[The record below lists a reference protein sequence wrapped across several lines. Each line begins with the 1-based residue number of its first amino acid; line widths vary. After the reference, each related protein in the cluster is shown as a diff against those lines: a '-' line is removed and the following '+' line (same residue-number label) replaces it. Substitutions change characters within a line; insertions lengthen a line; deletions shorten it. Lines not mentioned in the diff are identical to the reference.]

1 MINDDNT
8 EVLVSETNVFS
19 TQDVGSYRFEVYTN
33 VALFGETT
41 ECISERFF
49 EVVRSEIAV
58 VDSVEVD
65 LNALGLDLIVN
76 VVGNGSYEFALDD
89 ENAPYQDSNVF
100 RNVDEGDHQ
109 IFVRDKNGCG
119 TVTYDFIQSL
129 QPDDFPKFF
138 TPNNDG
144 INDYWQLSP
153 VNDNVPSLRVLYV
166 FDRYGKLLSQINP
179 DSIGWDGT
187 YNGQPMPSSTYWYK
201 AVSVFDREIQGYF
214 ALKR

>member
-1 MINDDNT
+1 
-8 EVLVSETNVFS
+8 
-19 TQDVGSYRFEVYTN
+19 
-33 VALFGETT
+33 
-41 ECISERFF
+41 
-49 EVVRSEIAV
+49 
-58 VDSVEVD
+58 
-65 LNALGLDLIVN
+65 
-76 VVGNGSYEFALDD
+76 
-89 ENAPYQDSNVF
+89 YQDSNVL

-109 IFVRDKNGCG
+109 IFVRDKNRCG

-153 VNDNVPSLRVLYV
+153 VNENVPSLRVLYV

-187 YNGQPMPSSTYWYK
+187 YNGQPTFFNLL
-201 AVSVFDREIQGYF
+201 VQGCF
-214 ALKR
+214 GF